1 METPIPDSLRG
12 GGTEGPPR
20 VPASQQPPPVAPPTQ
35 AGEIGGGPT
44 PDATGGVIPYKNPA
58 ALIGYYVGIFSLIP
72 GLGVPLA
79 LAALVLGV
87 VGLRMP
93 IAFLLFA
100 VTISERVMI
109 AITFQLQL
117 IASQGGYLLLTIFG
131 YPFGIE
137 SMVEGNV
144 ISVIDD
150 QGNVNKLNVAEAC
163 SGMRMPRLRAVEPRW
178 GLRLPRALIL
188 CACSVSTSWCLPS
201 REWLVACLGR
211 ERTSRSPSS
220 CPLGAPLLST
230 SAIRPRRG
238 RTRIS

>member
-87 VGLRMP
+87 VGLRMR
-93 IAFLLFA
+93 ARKQA
-100 VTISERVMI
+100 YGGQVHAWV
-109 AITFQLQL
+109 AIVLGLVSLAYHTAAIVL
-117 IASQGGYLLLTIFG
+117 IGMAS
-131 YPFGIE
+131 
-137 SMVEGNV
+137 
-144 ISVIDD
+144 
-150 QGNVNKLNVAEAC
+150 
-163 SGMRMPRLRAVEPRW
+163 
-178 GLRLPRALIL
+178 
-188 CACSVSTSWCLPS
+188 
-201 REWLVACLGR
+201 
-211 ERTSRSPSS
+211 
-220 CPLGAPLLST
+220 
-230 SAIRPRRG
+230 
-238 RTRIS
+238 